1 MKKIIGYKLIKP
13 EYKEAAL
20 KISCAFKN
28 WENVLAK
35 YDIAITQTKY
45 INSLKE
51 AGVLDLW
58 FEPVYE
64 NEFKVGN
71 WVRIVKSCSSSFNK
85 SGDVKQINKLEYIKL
100 SDYDEEVMGASFDK
114 EEYSSDWEA
123 INDLELAT
131 EDEILGALISKIKE
145 EKGIELGS
153 RVVEKN
159 SEGTVNSF
167 LLFKR
172 DKANGNESGFTL
184 TWFEGNIE
192 EKYQLGIKLKGGG
205 TLSPYCKLQNICN
218 VTINGYKPTFEK
230 NLVNFGC
237 AQIDIKL
244 LQDLNIVFET
254 QGYYLGNKE
263 LETVK
268 IGSGVFTRDD
278 IKKIVEYYE
287 KHY

>member
-1 MKKIIGYKLIKP
+1 LLIPK
-13 EYKEAAL
+13 
-20 KISCAFKN
+20 
-28 WENVLAK
+28 
-35 YDIAITQTKY
+35 
-45 INSLKE
+45 LKE

-64 NEFKVGN
+64 NEFKVGD
-71 WVRIVKSCSSSFNK
+71 WVRIVKSCSSSSNK
-85 SGDVKQINKLEYIKL
+85 TGDVKQINKLEYIKL
-100 SDYDEEVMGASFDK
+100 VDYDKEVMGASFHK

-123 INDLELAT
+123 VNDLELAT
-131 EDEILGALISKIKE
+131 EDEILESLISKIKK

-153 RVVEKN
+153 NVAEEN
-159 SEGTVNSF
+159 CEGVIDSF
-167 LLFKR
+167 VLFER
-172 DKANGNESGFTL
+172 DKERFKSIFTDK
-184 TWFEGNIE
+184 WFEGNIE

-205 TLSPYCKLQNICN
+205 ILSPYCELQEVCN
-218 VTINGYKPTFEK
+218 VKINGYKATFKKDFVE
-230 NLVNFGC
+230 FGC